1 MPVGQQDHGRIA
13 VAIAVAACGLHQPFD
28 LTLSEVFACAVV
40 RVRQSP
46 VLNCSLYRGWCTVL
60 DCRIHGHLTQ
70 LLISDSFYNVLY
82 RNSCKASVAA
92 VGDNSGCDLRGNDGF
107 LGTNVYRRKQAA
119 RAPQRVPLNLQIAMA
134 ARGRFVI
141 GNLGNGLRPAAK
153 Y

>member
-1 MPVGQQDHGRIA
+1 MAEGQEDHRRIPMA
-13 VAIAVAACGLHQPFD
+13 VSVVAGGLHQPFD

-119 RAPQRVPLNLQIAMA
+119 RAPRSASL
-134 ARGRFVI
+134 
-141 GNLGNGLRPAAK
+141 
-153 Y
+153 